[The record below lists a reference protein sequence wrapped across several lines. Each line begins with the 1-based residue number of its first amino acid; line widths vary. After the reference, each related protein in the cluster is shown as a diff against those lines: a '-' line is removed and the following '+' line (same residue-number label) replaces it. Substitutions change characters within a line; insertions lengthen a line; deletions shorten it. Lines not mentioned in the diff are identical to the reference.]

1 MFKYLLNLLFLMI
14 RKVIQLAGKT
24 SVISLPLPWVR
35 KYNIEKGA
43 ELELIERGREI
54 IIKTNKD
61 LQIDRIVINI
71 NDLDEQSIKWTL
83 SALHKFGYDEIEV
96 VSDKEEYFQV
106 LNDMVKDILLGFVI
120 MQQTSKKVVLKSVS
134 NDVESEF
141 DMALRRAFL
150 VTLSLGEGIV
160 SKLKQNNNDF
170 SDLYYLE
177 KVNNQFTNFCE
188 RLLNKKGFRD
198 FRKTCFYYVIVW
210 NLEKI
215 CDVYADLCK
224 VLERTEITNHFIL
237 LIEKTNEVFKGY
249 YNLFYN
255 FENKKL
261 VELDKLIL
269 ELLDNISS
277 LKLYGEEYSCLKGIL
292 SRTREFLASTIAI
305 NHEKHSINT
314 FS

>member
-106 LNDMVKDILLGFVI
+106 LILKLFLPLKKELLKTLFLEPC
-120 MQQTSKKVVLKSVS
+120 QTPIQHHL
-134 NDVESEF
+134 
-141 DMALRRAFL
+141 
-150 VTLSLGEGIV
+150 
-160 SKLKQNNNDF
+160 
-170 SDLYYLE
+170 
-177 KVNNQFTNFCE
+177 
-188 RLLNKKGFRD
+188 
-198 FRKTCFYYVIVW
+198 
-210 NLEKI
+210 
-215 CDVYADLCK
+215 
-224 VLERTEITNHFIL
+224 
-237 LIEKTNEVFKGY
+237 
-249 YNLFYN
+249 
-255 FENKKL
+255 
-261 VELDKLIL
+261 KLIL
-269 ELLDNISS
+269 IQL
-277 LKLYGEEYSCLKGIL
+277 
-292 SRTREFLASTIAI
+292 F
-305 NHEKHSINT
+305 
-314 FS
+314 